1 MRAARIF
8 YWFMAFTFVTIFSNR
23 AFSQQILINADALL
37 DVSSGEIIANVSVLV
52 EGYKY
57 LAWASKALSIRQMQR

>member
-1 MRAARIF
+1 MKKTRIF
-8 YWFMAFTFVTIFSNR
+8 YWFIAFTFLTIFSTR

-52 EGYKY
+52 EDNKIISVG
-57 LAWASKALSIRQMQR
+57 QE